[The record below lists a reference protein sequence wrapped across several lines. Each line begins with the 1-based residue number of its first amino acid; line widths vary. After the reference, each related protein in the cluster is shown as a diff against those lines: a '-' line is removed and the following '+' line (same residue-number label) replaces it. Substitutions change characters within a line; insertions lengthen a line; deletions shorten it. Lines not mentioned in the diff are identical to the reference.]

1 MNKKYN
7 KKAFTL
13 IELLIVIAI
22 VIIIALCVKPN
33 AHPTRASARE
43 KNCFSNL
50 RVITGAV
57 EMYNMD
63 NYQKNQMRSLE
74 MQTLVNEH
82 YLKSIPTGPDISCE
96 YFSDGDLSVASEGII
111 ACKYH
116 GDMEQKRFKTKR
128 IY

>member
-1 MNKKYN
+1 MNKIYN

-13 IELLIVIAI
+13 IELLIVI
-22 VIIIALCVKPN
+22 VIIIIIASCMKPN
-33 AHPTRASARE
+33 VHPTRASTRE

-57 EMYNMD
+57 EMYNLD
-63 NYQKNQMRSLE
+63 NPPKNQMRSLE
-74 MQTLVNEH
+74 LQTLVNGH
-82 YLKSIPTGPDISCE
+82 YLKSIPTGPDVSCK

-116 GDMEQKRFKTKR
+116 GDREQKRFKTKR